1 LLAYLLVVR
10 TMDQPEQITC
20 PGPQLAVN
28 RRDFLARGGLG
39 FGSLAFAS
47 MLAREATVSGRDA
60 VQGSLNPLGPK
71 PPHFAPQATSVI
83 FLFMA
88 GGPSQMETFDPKPLL
103 NRLHGQPVPESFGK
117 VMTQQTTEASL
128 LLGSKRTFRP
138 QGDSGQMMSDLFP
151 HLASEADEIAVIRSL
166 RAESI
171 VHAPALYQM
180 NTGRT
185 LMGHPSLGAWLLYGL
200 GSENENLP
208 AYVVMLDPDGT
219 TVGGPPCWGSG
230 YFPPVFQGTLFRPG
244 KTPIIDLHPADGR
257 SRSRQRQ
264 SLDLLNS
271 LNQIQ
276 RRPDDAQLLS
286 RLATYE
292 LAFRMQTEAPEA
304 VDLNQETVQT
314 RRLYGADE
322 KPTAEFGRRCMMAR
336 RLVERGVRFVQ
347 LYSGGGPGNLT
358 WDGHG
363 DIEENHLRMAGQ
375 TDKPIAGLLKDL
387 KQRGLLDTTL
397 VIWAGEFGRTP
408 MSQGKTGRDHS
419 PFGFSVW
426 MAGGGIQGGRSVG
439 ATDEIGLRAVERP
452 IHVRDFHATIL
463 HQLGLDQEELT
474 FLHDGREEKLTDIG
488 GQVIQ
493 EIL

>member
-1 LLAYLLVVR
+1 MARQRQV
-10 TMDQPEQITC
+10 TC

-39 FGSLAFAS
+39 FGSLALTS
-47 MLAREATVSGRDA
+47 LLAQESRPTVAAPQA
-60 VQGSLNPLGPK
+60 VSHNPLSARPA
-71 PPHFAPQATSVI
+71 HFAPQATSVI

-117 VMTQQTTEASL
+117 VKTQRTTEASL
-128 LLGSKRTFRP
+128 LLGSGRTFKA
-138 QGDSGQMMSDLFP
+138 QGDSGQLMSDLFP
-151 HLASEADEIAVIRSL
+151 HLGSEADEIAVIRSL
-166 RAESI
+166 QADSI

-185 LMGHPSLGAWLLYGL
+185 LMGHPSLGSWLLYGL

-244 KTPIIDLHPADGR
+244 ATPIIDLNPADGR
-257 SRSRQRQ
+257 SRTRQRQ
-264 SLDLLNS
+264 SLDLLKS
-271 LNQIQ
+271 LNQLG
-276 RRPDDAQLLS
+276 RRPDDEQLLS

-304 VDLNQETVQT
+304 VDLNQETRQT
-314 RRLYGADE
+314 HRLYGADQE
-322 KPTAEFGRRCMMAR
+322 PTAEFGRRCLMAR

-347 LYSGGGPGNLT
+347 LYSGGGPGNMT

-375 TDKPIAGLLKDL
+375 TDQPIAGLLKDL
-387 KQRGLLDTTL
+387 RQRGLLDSTL

-419 PFGFSVW
+419 PFGFCAW
-426 MAGGGIQGGRSVG
+426 MAGGGIVGGRSVG
-439 ATDEIGLRAVERP
+439 ATDEIGLRAVDRP

-488 GQVIQ
+488 GQVIR